1 MGESNARLKQAREA
15 AGYKSARQAALK
27 NGWTPSTYASH
38 ENGQT
43 EVPSRAADVYAKAF
57 HTTAAWILFGTGPRE
72 ASLDARLLGQPK
84 EVWDEAHEAL
94 DTILKYRG
102 IKSNAPQQPL
112 SKPRRR

>member
-1 MGESNARLKQAREA
+1 MGESNVRLKQARGA
-15 AGYKSARQAALK
+15 AGYTSARQAALK

-43 EVPSRAADVYAKAF
+43 EVPSKAADVYAKAF
-57 HTTAAWILFGTGPRE
+57 HTTAAWILFGTGPSE
-72 ASLDARLLGQPK
+72 ASLDARLIGQPK

-102 IKSNAPQQPL
+102 IKLKPPQSP
-112 SKPRRR
+112 SKPRRQ

>member
-1 MGESNARLKQAREA
+1 MESSARLKKAREA
-15 AGYKSARQAALK
+15 AGYQSARQAALK

-43 EVPSRAADVYAKAF
+43 AVPSKAAEVYAKAF
-57 HTTAAWILFGTGPRE
+57 HSTAAWILFGTGPRDR
-72 ASLDARLLGQPK
+72 SLDARLTGQPK

-102 IKSNAPQQPL
+102 VKPRPPEPP